1 MNYKPDEGILMAYLY
16 GELDATETEKMQLY
30 LQQHP
35 EELKKLQGLG
45 DVRNVLSQIQD
56 KEVIAPPLFMDDANV
71 KPIWQSS
78 YFKTVMSI
86 AASVLFLMVAGK
98 LLGTEINY
106 SSGELKISF
115 GGKSQ
120 LPREIIQQ
128 TNLSE
133 EKVKEMID
141 SSLASNNR
149 IITSSWSEDQN
160 KLSQSIQQNLDKN
173 SKKID
178 ALMKTASD
186 ASQEQVRG
194 FVASLQNENLKL
206 MKDYFQLSATDQKKY
221 TESLLVDFSQYL
233 KEQRKQDLMLF
244 QTRVNSIEKN
254 TDQFKQETEQLL
266 ANIISNPS
274 GKNKNSYWEKNEEFR
289 SQNEN

>member
-1 MNYKPDEGILMAYLY
+1 MNYKPDEGMLMAYLY
-16 GELDATETEKMQLY
+16 GELDAAETEKVQTY

-45 DVRNVLSQIQD
+45 DTRNIFAQVQD
-56 KEVIAPPLFMDDANV
+56 KEVIAPPIFMDDANV
-71 KPIWQSS
+71 KPLWQSS

-86 AASVLFLMVAGK
+86 AASLLFLMVAGK
-98 LLGTEINY
+98 FLGTEINY
-106 SSGELKISF
+106 SGGELKISF
-115 GGKSQ
+115 GGKKE
-120 LPREIIQQ
+120 LPKEIVQP
-128 TNLSE
+128 TNLTE
-133 EKVKEMID
+133 EKVKEMIQ
-141 SSLASNNR
+141 SSLASNNEV
-149 IITSSWSEDQN
+149 ITSSWTEDQ
-160 KLSQSIQQNLDKN
+160 KRLSQSIRQNLDQN

-178 ALMKTASD
+178 ALMKGSAD

-206 MKDYFQLSATDQKKY
+206 MKDYFQLSAADQKKY

-266 ANIISNPS
+266 ASIISNPS
-274 GKNKNSYWEKNEEFR
+274 SKNKNSY
-289 SQNEN
+289 

>member
-1 MNYKPDEGILMAYLY
+1 MNYKPDEGMLMAYLY
-16 GELDATETEKMQLY
+16 GELDAAETEKVQLY

-45 DVRNVLSQIQD
+45 DARTIFAQVQD
-56 KEVIAPPLFMDDANV
+56 KEVIAPPIFMDDANV
-71 KPIWQSS
+71 KPLWQSS

-86 AASVLFLMVAGK
+86 AASLLFLMVAGK
-98 LLGTEINY
+98 FLGTEINY
-106 SSGELKISF
+106 SGGELKISF
-115 GGKSQ
+115 GGKKE
-120 LPREIIQQ
+120 LPKEIVQP
-128 TNLSE
+128 TNLTE
-133 EKVKEMID
+133 EKVKEMIQ
-141 SSLASNNR
+141 SSLASNNEV
-149 IITSSWSEDQN
+149 ITTSWTEDQ
-160 KLSQSIQQNLDKN
+160 KRLSQSIKQNLDQN

-178 ALMKTASD
+178 ALMTNAST

-206 MKDYFQLSATDQKKY
+206 MKDYFQLSTADQKKY

-266 ANIISNPS
+266 ANIISSPS
-274 GKNKNSYWEKNEEFR
+274 SKNKNSY
-289 SQNEN
+289 